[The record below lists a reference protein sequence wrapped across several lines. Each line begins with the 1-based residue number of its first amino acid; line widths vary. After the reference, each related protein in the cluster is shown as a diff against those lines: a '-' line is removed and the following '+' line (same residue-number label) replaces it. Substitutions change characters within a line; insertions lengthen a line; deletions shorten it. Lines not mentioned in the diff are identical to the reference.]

1 MEIGKFK
8 LAKAD
13 LVRPPR
19 KPIQE
24 QIVPKEKPYTK
35 EVFQTEVEPFI
46 KGFIGGFPKNEMTMK
61 LQSILDK
68 AVERGAL
75 SVDEGTTYMRDRKQQ
90 LLDFVK
96 QNPGQTLPELTRE
109 NFAFGTE
116 KPITP
121 KNDLGNIQVAD
132 LKDDLTPGPLKDELD
147 EKYDPSQETYE
158 EYLQR
163 INLDRPF
170 NASLEESTTGPG
182 SYPMTASLITQ
193 IPTTAKKAL
202 DLFEAGKVG
211 IRDATKIT
219 KDFFNRTEPY
229 GGAER
234 IGTDTKKDREKDK
247 DFLKVFNKLKNK
259 FFQGNVTRTNKEL
272 GLHERFTKDLEQ
284 RIFKSEKG
292 TRKISNEDRFLF
304 YEPSVPEPTKG
315 MSYTETTSLM
325 KKDPNKFLS
334 LKVDKDNPN
343 RFLDKQSLSNYLGI
357 KFEKDKTG
365 KLTQLGK
372 TQFDSL
378 SLQ

>member
-121 KNDLGNIQVAD
+121 NNDLGNIQVAD

-147 EKYDPSQETYE
+147 GKYDPSQETYE
-158 EYLQR
+158 EYLKR

-170 NASLEESTTGPG
+170 NASLEESTIGPG
-182 SYPMTASLITQ
+182 GYPMTAGLTT
-193 IPTTAKKAL
+193 IPKAANTAI

-211 IRDATKIT
+211 IRDAVKIT
-219 KDFFNRTEPY
+219 KDFLKRRETYEPT
-229 GGAER
+229 GLAG
-234 IGTDTKKDREKDK
+234 DKKDYTKEK
-247 DFLKVFNKLKNK
+247 DFLQVFNKLKNK
-259 FFQGNVTRTNKEL
+259 FFQGDVTKTNRALSTNSRLAKDI
-272 GLHERFTKDLEQ
+272 ERRVIEA
-284 RIFKSEKG
+284 EKG
-292 TRKISNEDRFLF
+292 TGVTGQDDRFLF
-304 YEPSVPEPTKG
+304 YEPAVKEPVKG
-315 MSYTETTSLM
+315 MSWPETTTSM
-325 KKDPNKFLS
+325 KKNPDKFLS
-334 LKVDKDNPN
+334 LKVDK
-343 RFLDKQSLSNYLGI
+343 
-357 KFEKDKTG
+357 E
-365 KLTQLGK
+365 
-372 TQFDSL
+372 
-378 SLQ
+378 